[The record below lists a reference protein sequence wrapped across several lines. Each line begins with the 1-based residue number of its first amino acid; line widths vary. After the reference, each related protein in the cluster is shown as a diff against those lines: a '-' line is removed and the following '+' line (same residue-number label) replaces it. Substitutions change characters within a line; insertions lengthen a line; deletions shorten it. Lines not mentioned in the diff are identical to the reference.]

1 MPIVR
6 TWEGRSKK
14 GFEQAAEAAAKKA
27 ESYFKRQRKWRPPL
41 KLRVVDMYVTV
52 TNPIGDYIV
61 VLGAESHGGRAPRR
75 IEDRLQPRRES
86 RVGACEL
93 HCASSRGDR

>member
-1 MPIVR
+1 MPVVR
-6 TWEGRSKK
+6 TWEGKSKK

-27 ESYFKRQRKWRPPL
+27 EKYFRRQRQWRPPL

-61 VLGAESHGGRAPRR
+61 VLGTGG
-75 IEDRLQPRRES
+75 
-86 RVGACEL
+86 
-93 HCASSRGDR
+93 